1 MQEPTEYEM
10 MELAMNRLGG
20 PPIQPSLRI
29 PTDGQYLMAA
39 AIPLL
44 LFFSSIT
51 LLIYAGIVKDT
62 PSEKTSPILSTCLS
76 IAMLIFECVCIAY
89 KHHEQYEMIPSIM
102 EIMVRVQIFHL
113 IICGSFVP
121 YVNTSK
127 DYGTYYTWIHVITMP
142 LILFSIFPFL
152 WGDTYASPL
161 PPAPIGGR

>member
-10 MELAMNRLGG
+10 MELALQRVQRVQGE
-20 PPIQPSLRI
+20 QSVQSEQSI

-89 KHHEQYEMIPSIM
+89 KHHEQYAMIPSIM

-113 IICGSFVP
+113 IICWSFVP
-121 YVNTSK
+121 YMNTTN
-127 DYGTYYTWIHVITMP
+127 DYSTYYTWIHVITMP
-142 LILFSIFPFL
+142 LILFSVFPFL
-152 WGDTYASPL
+152 MGVF
-161 PPAPIGGR
+161 RME